1 MYLHQEMTH
10 FITWK
15 MENDFSW
22 INFENS
28 HGKHFFPCQDAPNE
42 GLFHDSL
49 KISILEIEGVF
60 IYLVGDWANRF

>member
-1 MYLHQEMTH
+1 
-10 FITWK
+10 

-28 HGKHFFPCQDAPNE
+28 HGKHFFPCQDAPDE